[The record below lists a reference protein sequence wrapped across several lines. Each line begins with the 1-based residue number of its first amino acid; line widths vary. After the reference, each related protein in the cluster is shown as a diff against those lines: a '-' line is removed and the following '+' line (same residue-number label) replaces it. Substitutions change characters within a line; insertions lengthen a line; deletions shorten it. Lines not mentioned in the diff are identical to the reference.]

1 MKKTIFTL
9 CSILLFIA
17 MLIFPSSTKNGAMTG
32 LNLWLYTLLP
42 TLLPFMIISG
52 FIMETG
58 GYKYISFILSPIT
71 RFIFGLS
78 KNAGYAMFIGFLC
91 GYPMGSKVTAD
102 MVKRK
107 IISKDEGQLL
117 LSFCN
122 NVSPAFLTAILIR
135 NILNLPSS
143 ISLKLTLIMFL
154 SPLLCGFIISLF
166 YRKYKFYNNT
176 NTFSQPNKGSSL
188 IDTCILQ
195 SFDNIFKLG
204 GYIIIFSIINEM
216 LFNFVSLGLFSQLSG
231 STLSTILEIT
241 SGLNRLSSIQLDK
254 YKLILY
260 ACSLTSFGGICAIAQ
275 TYSMIQNSGLSLP
288 KYILSKIL
296 CAITTLLLIIMLI

>member
-9 CSILLFIA
+9 SSILLFIT
-17 MLIFPSSTKNGAMTG
+17 MLTFPTATKNGAMTG

-58 GYKYISFILSPIT
+58 GYRYISSILSPIS
-71 RFIFGLS
+71 RIIFGMS

-117 LSFCN
+117 ISFCN
-122 NVSPAFLTAILIR
+122 NASPAFLTAILIST
-135 NILNLPSS
+135 ILNVSES
-143 ISLKLTLIMFL
+143 ISLKLIMIMFL

-166 YRKYKFYNNT
+166 YRKYKFYNDQ
-176 NTFSQPNKGSSL
+176 NTFTQPNKGSSL
-188 IDTCILQ
+188 IDNCILQ

-204 GYIIIFSIINEM
+204 GYIIIFSIVNEI
-216 LFNFVSLGLFSQLSG
+216 LFNIGFFPALSG
-231 STLSTILEIT
+231 GIISTILEIT
-241 SGLNRLSSIQLDK
+241 SGLNRLAGIEPDK
-254 YKLILY
+254 YKLIIY
-260 ACSLTSFGGICAIAQ
+260 SCSLTSFGGICAIAQ
-275 TYSMIQNSGLSLP
+275 TYSMIQGSGLSLS

-296 CAITTLLLIIMLI
+296 CSIMTLILIIMLI